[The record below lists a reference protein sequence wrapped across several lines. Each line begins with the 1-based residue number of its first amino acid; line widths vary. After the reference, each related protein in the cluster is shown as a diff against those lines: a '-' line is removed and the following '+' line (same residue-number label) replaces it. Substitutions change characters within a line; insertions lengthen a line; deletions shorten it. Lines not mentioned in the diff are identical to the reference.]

1 MFLNLYNNSIAKV
14 QQQKEKRDSRKEI
27 RKIER
32 YFLHSIPM
40 ILIRYVLKEHIAP
53 FFAALFVTTF
63 LFVINFLVEVLDK
76 ILSKGI
82 PAQIVLEIFT
92 LNVVWMVGLAVPMSV
107 LAATLMTF
115 GRLSADREIT
125 AMQAAGISPLS
136 LMRPVLIFSALLMML
151 LIIFNNWL
159 LPEANYRSAMLMQSI
174 THKRPHA
181 MIDEGKLINQF
192 PGIQIWVSR
201 IDNQSATLYGI
212 RIFEIGGAYPRVIT
226 ADSASMEYVDMGATL
241 MLHLKNGENHFVDP
255 KDSERYFRI
264 RFANQ
269 DFAVQNIDDRFER
282 TDKKTR
288 GTREMPIED
297 MIKAVEETKGNLQN
311 LIREFEPQIWKN
323 ADNLIA
329 LLKNDTILPEGL
341 KNIQPDRERLR
352 GVIEITKREEIE
364 TLTLIN
370 RMDSRRDGFSRQIAL
385 YMVEIHKKISTAV
398 ACVVFALIGA
408 PLGIIA
414 RRGGIGPGTVYSLG
428 FFAVYWVCLIGGENL
443 AARLIISP
451 EIAMWACNALI
462 GTIGLFLTWRVARR

>member
-1 MFLNLYNNSIAKV
+1 
-14 QQQKEKRDSRKEI
+14 
-27 RKIER
+27 
-32 YFLHSIPM
+32 M

-76 ILSKGI
+76 VLSKGI
-82 PAQIVLEIFT
+82 PAQIVLEIFA

-174 THKRPHA
+174 TRKRPHA

-212 RIFEIGGAYPRVIT
+212 KIFEIGGAYPRVIT

-241 MLHLKNGENHFVDP
+241 MLHLKNGENHFADP
-255 KDSERYFRI
+255 KDTDRYFRI

-269 DFAVQNIDDRFER
+269 DFAVQNIDTRFER
-282 TDKKTR
+282 TDRKTR
-288 GTREMPIED
+288 GSREMQIED
-297 MIKAVEETKGNLQN
+297 MMKAVEETKGNLQK
-311 LIREFEPQIWKN
+311 LEEEFKLEIWKN
-323 ADNLIA
+323 AVHMIA
-329 LLKNDTILPEGL
+329 VLKNDTILPEGL
-341 KNIQPDRERLR
+341 KSKEILPGRERQSR
-352 GVIEITKREEIE
+352 AVEMVKREEEDI
-364 TLTLIN
+364 LTLIN
-370 RMDSRRDGFSRQIAL
+370 RMETRRENSSRQIAQ

-398 ACVVFALIGA
+398 ACVIFALIGA

-428 FFAVYWVCLIGGENL
+428 FFTVYWVCLIGGENL
-443 AARLIISP
+443 ATRLIISP
-451 EIAMWACNALI
+451 ELAMWACNALI

>member
-1 MFLNLYNNSIAKV
+1 
-14 QQQKEKRDSRKEI
+14 
-27 RKIER
+27 
-32 YFLHSIPM
+32 M
-40 ILIRYVLKEHIAP
+40 ILVRYVLKEHIAP

-82 PAQIVLEIFT
+82 PAGIVLEIFG

-115 GRLSADREIT
+115 GRLSSDREIV
-125 AMQAAGISPLS
+125 AMQSAGISPLS
-136 LMRPVLIFSALLMML
+136 LMRPVLVFSALLMVLLML
-151 LIIFNNWL
+151 FNNWL
-159 LPEANYRSAMLMQSI
+159 LPEANYRSAMLMQSV
-174 THKRPHA
+174 TRKRPHA

-192 PGIQIWVSR
+192 PGLQIWVSR
-201 IDNQSATLYGI
+201 IDNQNAELYGI
-212 RIFEIGGAYPRVIT
+212 KIFEIGGSYPRVIT

-255 KDSERYFRI
+255 KDPERYFRI

-282 TDKKTR
+282 TDNKSR
-288 GTREMPIED
+288 GNRELSIEE
-297 MIKAVEETKGNLQN
+297 MLKVIEEAGKDDNE
-311 LIREFEPQIWKN
+311 LIAEFQPLIWKN
-323 ADNLIA
+323 IDDLNLI
-329 LLKNDTILPEGL
+329 LKRDTILPE
-341 KNIQPDRERLR
+341 KLR
-352 GVIEITKREEIE
+352 SKKILPNARRYVNAVALVKREENENLAKISRME
-364 TLTLIN
+364 T
-370 RMDSRRDGFSRQIAL
+370 RREAILKRIAIHK
-385 YMVEIHKKISTAV
+385 VEIHKKISTAV

-443 AARLIISP
+443 ADRLIISP
-451 EIAMWACNALI
+451 AISMWACNALI

>member
-1 MFLNLYNNSIAKV
+1 
-14 QQQKEKRDSRKEI
+14 
-27 RKIER
+27 
-32 YFLHSIPM
+32 M

-76 ILSKGI
+76 VLSKGI
-82 PAQIVLEIFT
+82 PAQIVLEIFA

-174 THKRPHA
+174 ARKRPHA

-201 IDNQSATLYGI
+201 IDNQNAILYGI
-212 RIFEIGGAYPRVIT
+212 KIFEIGGSYPRVIT

-241 MLHLKNGENHFVDP
+241 MLHLKNGENHFADP
-255 KDSERYFRI
+255 KDPERYFRI

-269 DFAVQNIDDRFER
+269 DFAVQNVDARFER
-282 TDKKTR
+282 TDQKSR
-288 GTREMPIED
+288 GSREMPIED
-297 MIKAVEETKGNLQN
+297 MIKAKDETQN
-311 LIREFEPQIWKN
+311 NMQKLVSDFEPQVWRN
-323 ADNLIA
+323 TSSLIA
-329 LLKNDTILPEGL
+329 VLKNDTILSE
-341 KNIQPDRERLR
+341 ELR
-352 GVIEITKREEIE
+352 NKEVPLDTQRHARAIELVKREEADI
-364 TLTLIN
+364 LMQIN
-370 RMDSRRDGFSRQIAL
+370 RMETRRDSFSKQIAQYL
-385 YMVEIHKKISTAV
+385 VEIHKKISTAV

-443 AARLIISP
+443 ATRLIISP
-451 EIAMWACNALI
+451 ELSMWACNALI
-462 GTIGLFLTWRVARR
+462 GTIGLFLTWRVVRR

>member
-1 MFLNLYNNSIAKV
+1 
-14 QQQKEKRDSRKEI
+14 
-27 RKIER
+27 
-32 YFLHSIPM
+32 M

-82 PAQIVLEIFT
+82 PAQIVLEIFV
-92 LNVVWMVGLAVPMSV
+92 LNVVWMVGLAAPMSV

-115 GRLSADREIT
+115 GRLSADREIV

-174 THKRPHA
+174 TRKRPHA

-201 IDNQSATLYGI
+201 IDNQNATLYGI
-212 RIFEIGGAYPRVIT
+212 KIFEIGGSYPRVIT

-241 MLHLKNGENHFVDP
+241 MLHLKNGENHFADP
-255 KDSERYFRI
+255 KDPERYFRI

-269 DFAVQNIDDRFER
+269 DFAVQNVDDRFER
-282 TDKKTR
+282 TDQKSR
-288 GTREMPIED
+288 GSREMPIED
-297 MIKAVEETKGNLQN
+297 MIKAKEEVENNLQK
-311 LIREFEPQIWKN
+311 LTEDFEPQVWRN
-323 ADNLIA
+323 ANNLIFV
-329 LLKNDTILPEGL
+329 LKNDTILPE
-341 KNIQPDRERLR
+341 ELR
-352 GVIEITKREEIE
+352 TKEITPDMQKRARAVELVKKEETDI
-364 TLTLIN
+364 LTQIN
-370 RMDSRRDGFSRQIAL
+370 RMETRRDGYSRQIAQYL
-385 YMVEIHKKISTAV
+385 VEIHKKISTAV

-443 AARLIISP
+443 ATRLIISP
-451 EIAMWACNALI
+451 ELSMWACNALI
-462 GTIGLFLTWRVARR
+462 GIIGLFLTWRVIRR

>member
-1 MFLNLYNNSIAKV
+1 
-14 QQQKEKRDSRKEI
+14 
-27 RKIER
+27 
-32 YFLHSIPM
+32 M

-82 PAQIVLEIFT
+82 PAQIVLEIFA

-174 THKRPHA
+174 TRKRPHA

-201 IDNQSATLYGI
+201 IDNQNAILYGI
-212 RIFEIGGAYPRVIT
+212 KIFEIGGSYPRVIT

-241 MLHLKNGENHFVDP
+241 MLHLKNGENHFADP
-255 KDSERYFRI
+255 NDPERYFRI

-282 TDKKTR
+282 TDQKSR
-288 GTREMPIED
+288 GSREMPIED
-297 MIKAVEETKGNLQN
+297 MIKAKEDAESNMQK
-311 LIREFEPQIWKN
+311 LIRDFEPQVWKN

-329 LLKNDTILPEGL
+329 LLKNDTILPEEL
-341 KNIQPDRERLR
+341 RNREIMPDMQRRVKAV
-352 GVIEITKREEIE
+352 GIVKTEETDI
-364 TLTLIN
+364 LMKIN
-370 RMDSRRDGFSRQIAL
+370 RAEIRRDGFSRQIAQ

-443 AARLIISP
+443 ATRLIISP
-451 EIAMWACNALI
+451 ELSMWACNALI
-462 GTIGLFLTWRVARR
+462 GTVGLFLTWRVVRR

>member
-1 MFLNLYNNSIAKV
+1 
-14 QQQKEKRDSRKEI
+14 
-27 RKIER
+27 
-32 YFLHSIPM
+32 M
-40 ILIRYVLKEHIAP
+40 ILVRYVLKEHIAP

-76 ILSKGI
+76 VLSKGI
-82 PAQIVLEIFT
+82 PAQIVLEIFA
-92 LNVVWMVGLAVPMSV
+92 LNVVWMIGLAAPMSV

-136 LMRPVLIFSALLMML
+136 LMRPVLIFSALLTVM

-174 THKRPHA
+174 SRKKPHA
-181 MIDEGKLINQF
+181 MIDEGKLMNQF
-192 PGIQIWVSR
+192 PGIQLWVSR
-201 IDNQSATLYGI
+201 IDNQSARLYGI
-212 RIFEIGGAYPRVIT
+212 KIFEIGNNYPRVVT
-226 ADSASMEYVDMGATL
+226 ADSASMEYVDRGATL

-269 DFAVQNIDDRFER
+269 DFAIQNVDDRFER
-282 TDKKTR
+282 TDKKSR
-288 GTREMPIED
+288 GYREMPIET
-297 MIKAVEETKGNLQN
+297 MMEALEETEVEERKF
-311 LIREFEPQIWKN
+311 IAEVESAIWKN
-323 ADNLIA
+323 ANRLTEI
-329 LLKNDTILPEGL
+329 LQNDTLLPESL
-341 KNIQPDRERLR
+341 RSKEIEPDSLR
-352 GVIEITKREEIE
+352 HSNALALALREEREILNQANRIE
-364 TLTLIN
+364 P
-370 RMDSRRDGFSRQIAL
+370 RRDGLAKRRAM
-385 YMVEIHKKISTAV
+385 YKVEIHKKISTAV
-398 ACVVFALIGA
+398 ACLVFALIGA

-451 EIAMWACNALI
+451 ELAMWACNAFI
-462 GTIGLFLTWRVARR
+462 GTIGLFLTWRVSKR

>member
-1 MFLNLYNNSIAKV
+1 
-14 QQQKEKRDSRKEI
+14 
-27 RKIER
+27 
-32 YFLHSIPM
+32 M
-40 ILIRYVLKEHIAP
+40 ILVRYVLKEHIAP

-82 PAQIVLEIFT
+82 PASIVLEIFT

-115 GRLSADREIT
+115 GRLSSDREII
-125 AMQAAGISPLS
+125 AMQSAGISPLS
-136 LMRPVLIFSALLMML
+136 LMRPVLVFSALLMVLLML
-151 LIIFNNWL
+151 FNNWL
-159 LPEANYRSAMLMQSI
+159 LPEANYRSAMLMQSV
-174 THKRPHA
+174 TRKRPHA

-201 IDNQSATLYGI
+201 IDNQNAELYGI
-212 RIFEIGGAYPRVIT
+212 KIFEIGGNYPRVIT
-226 ADSASMEYVDMGATL
+226 ADSASMEYADMGATL

-255 KDSERYFRI
+255 KDPERYFRI

-282 TDKKTR
+282 TDNKSR
-288 GTREMPIED
+288 GNREMSIEE
-297 MIKAVEETKGNLQN
+297 MLVVVEESSKEEQK
-311 LIREFEPQIWKN
+311 LIKDFEPIIWRN
-323 ADNLIA
+323 ISNLN
-329 LLKNDTILPEGL
+329 LVLKNDTILPKEL
-341 KNIQPDRERLR
+341 KNKAVLPNAEEHEKAVEL
-352 GVIEITKREEIE
+352 VKREEME
-364 TLTLIN
+364 VLTQVI
-370 RMDSRRDGFSRQIAL
+370 RMDTRREGTLKRIAIHK
-385 YMVEIHKKISTAV
+385 VEIHKKISTAV

-443 AARLIISP
+443 ADRLIISP
-451 EIAMWACNALI
+451 ALSMWACNAFI

>member
-1 MFLNLYNNSIAKV
+1 
-14 QQQKEKRDSRKEI
+14 
-27 RKIER
+27 
-32 YFLHSIPM
+32 M
-40 ILIRYVLKEHIAP
+40 ILVRYVLKEHIAP

-82 PAQIVLEIFT
+82 PAGIVLEIFG

-115 GRLSADREIT
+115 GRLSSDREII
-125 AMQAAGISPLS
+125 AMQSAGISPLS
-136 LMRPVLIFSALLMML
+136 LMRPVLVFSALLMVLLML
-151 LIIFNNWL
+151 FNNWL
-159 LPEANYRSAMLMQSI
+159 LPEANYRSAMLMQSV
-174 THKRPHA
+174 TRKRPHA

-192 PGIQIWVSR
+192 PGLQIWVSR
-201 IDNQSATLYGI
+201 IDNQNAELYGI
-212 RIFEIGGAYPRVIT
+212 KIFEIGGNYPRVIT

-255 KDSERYFRI
+255 KDPERYFRI

-282 TDKKTR
+282 TDNKSR
-288 GTREMPIED
+288 GNRELSIEE
-297 MIKAVEETKGNLQN
+297 MLKVIEEADKEDKELIEEFQPLVWKNMDDLN
-311 LIREFEPQIWKN
+311 LI
-323 ADNLIA
+323 
-329 LLKNDTILPEGL
+329 LKKDTILPE
-341 KNIQPDRERLR
+341 ELR
-352 GVIEITKREEIE
+352 NKKISPNAKKHANAVELVKQEENDVLARIGRMGTKREAI
-364 TLTLIN
+364 LK
-370 RMDSRRDGFSRQIAL
+370 RIAIHK
-385 YMVEIHKKISTAV
+385 VEIHKKISTAV

-443 AARLIISP
+443 ADRLIISP
-451 EIAMWACNALI
+451 AISMWACNALI

>member
-1 MFLNLYNNSIAKV
+1 
-14 QQQKEKRDSRKEI
+14 
-27 RKIER
+27 
-32 YFLHSIPM
+32 M

-82 PAQIVLEIFT
+82 PAQIVLEIFA
-92 LNVVWMVGLAVPMSV
+92 LNVVWMVGLAAPMSV

-136 LMRPVLIFSALLMML
+136 LMRPVIIFSALLMVL
-151 LIIFNNWL
+151 LMVFNSWL

-174 THKRPHA
+174 SRKRPHA
-181 MIDEGKLINQF
+181 LIDESKLINQF
-192 PGIQIWVSR
+192 PGIQLWVSR
-201 IDNQSATLYGI
+201 IDNQTATLYGI
-212 RIFEIGGAYPRVIT
+212 RIFEIGGNYPRVIT

-255 KDSERYFRI
+255 KDPERYFRI

-269 DFAVQNIDDRFER
+269 DFAVQNVDARFER
-282 TDKKTR
+282 TDAKNR
-288 GTREMPIED
+288 GSREMPIED
-297 MIKAVEETKGNLQN
+297 MVKALEEARSNSQKLVEE
-311 LIREFEPQIWKN
+311 FEEQIWKHAN
-323 ADNLIA
+323 GLVAI
-329 LLKNDTILPEGL
+329 LKSDAILPEEL
-341 KNIQPDRERLR
+341 RDKEIKPNAQKHSRIAKNIKKE
-352 GVIEITKREEIE
+352 EEEI
-364 TLTLIN
+364 LTTIS
-370 RMDSRRDGFSRQIAL
+370 RMEARREAFLRQIAQFK
-385 YMVEIHKKISTAV
+385 VEIHKKISTAV
-398 ACVVFALIGA
+398 ACIIFALIGA

-428 FFAVYWVCLIGGENL
+428 FFTVYWVCLIGGENL
-443 AARLIISP
+443 ATRLIISP
-451 EIAMWACNALI
+451 ELAMWACNALI

>member
-1 MFLNLYNNSIAKV
+1 
-14 QQQKEKRDSRKEI
+14 
-27 RKIER
+27 
-32 YFLHSIPM
+32 M

-82 PAQIVLEIFT
+82 PAQIVMEIFV

-174 THKRPHA
+174 TRKRPHA

-192 PGIQIWVSR
+192 PGIHIWVSR
-201 IDNQSATLYGI
+201 IDNQNAILYGI
-212 RIFEIGGAYPRVIT
+212 KIFEIGGSYPRVIT

-241 MLHLKNGENHFVDP
+241 MLHLKNGENHFADP
-255 KDSERYFRI
+255 KDPERYFRI

-282 TDKKTR
+282 TDQKSR
-288 GTREMPIED
+288 GSREMPIED
-297 MIKAVEETKGNLQN
+297 MIKAKEETENNMQK
-311 LIREFEPQIWKN
+311 LIKDSEPQVWKN
-323 ADNLIA
+323 ANNLIA

-341 KNIQPDRERLR
+341 RNKEVTPDMQRRIKTVEI
-352 GVIEITKREEIE
+352 VKIEE
-364 TLTLIN
+364 TDILMKIN
-370 RMDSRRDGFSRQIAL
+370 RVEIRRDGFAKQVAQ

-443 AARLIISP
+443 ATRLIISP
-451 EIAMWACNALI
+451 ELSMWACNALI
-462 GTIGLFLTWRVARR
+462 GTVGLFLTWRVVRR

>member
-1 MFLNLYNNSIAKV
+1 
-14 QQQKEKRDSRKEI
+14 
-27 RKIER
+27 
-32 YFLHSIPM
+32 M
-40 ILIRYVLKEHIAP
+40 ILIRYILKEHIAP

-82 PAQIVLEIFT
+82 PAQIVLEIFV

-115 GRLSADREIT
+115 GRLSADREIV
-125 AMQAAGISPLS
+125 AMQAAGISPFS
-136 LMRPVLIFSALLMML
+136 LMRPVLIVSVLLMVL
-151 LIIFNNWL
+151 LIAFNNWV
-159 LPEANYRSAMLMQSI
+159 LPEANYRSSMLMQSI
-174 THKRPHA
+174 TRKRPHA

-201 IDNQSATLYGI
+201 IDNQNAVLYGI
-212 RIFEIGGAYPRVIT
+212 KIFEIEGNFPRVIT

-269 DFAVQNIDDRFER
+269 DFAVQNIDYRFER

-288 GTREMPIED
+288 NDREMPIKD
-297 MIKAVEETKGNLQN
+297 MMEVVEEAESDIQK
-311 LIREFEPQIWKN
+311 LIQDFEPIVWRN
-323 ADNLIA
+323 VDDLTAV
-329 LLKNDTILPEGL
+329 LKNDSLLPKELKDKEILPDNDRFYRALENVKKEETEILTQINRIETRREGL
-341 KNIQPDRERLR
+341 Q
-352 GVIEITKREEIE
+352 KR
-364 TLTLIN
+364 
-370 RMDSRRDGFSRQIAL
+370 IAM
-385 YMVEIHKKISTAV
+385 YAVEIHKKISTAV

-428 FFAVYWVCLIGGENL
+428 FFTVYWVCLIGGENL
-443 AARLIISP
+443 ADRLIIP
-451 EIAMWACNALI
+451 PGIAMWACNTLI
-462 GTIGLFLTWRVARR
+462 GIIGLFLTWRVARR

>member
-1 MFLNLYNNSIAKV
+1 
-14 QQQKEKRDSRKEI
+14 
-27 RKIER
+27 
-32 YFLHSIPM
+32 M
-40 ILIRYVLKEHIAP
+40 ILVNYVLKEHIAP

-82 PAQIVLEIFT
+82 PAQIVLEIFA
-92 LNVVWMVGLAVPMSV
+92 LNVVWMVGLAAPMSV

-136 LMRPVLIFSALLMML
+136 MMRPVIIFSVLLMVL
-151 LIIFNNWL
+151 LVLFNNWL

-174 THKRPHA
+174 SRKKPSA
-181 MIDEGKLINQF
+181 LIDEGKLINQF
-192 PGIQIWVSR
+192 PGVQLWVSR
-201 IDNQSATLYGI
+201 IENDELYGI
-212 RIFEIGGAYPRVIT
+212 KIFEIGGSYPRVIT

-241 MLHLKNGENHFVDP
+241 MLYLKNGENHFIDP
-255 KDSERYFRI
+255 KDPERYFRI

-269 DFAVQNIDDRFER
+269 DFAMQNINDNFER
-282 TDKKTR
+282 TDQKSR
-288 GTREMPIED
+288 GDREMPIED
-297 MIKAVEETKGNLQN
+297 MWKVVQEAKADMQKLIEEYKPSVWTNANNLTV
-311 LIREFEPQIWKN
+311 
-323 ADNLIA
+323 
-329 LLKNDTILPEGL
+329 LLKKDTILPEDL
-341 KNIQPDRERLR
+341 RSTEPEPDSLR
-352 GVIEITKREEIE
+352 HVKAIEIVKAAEAEA
-364 TLTLIN
+364 LTQVN
-370 RMDSRRDGFSRQIAL
+370 RMEIRRDGLLRRIAS

-443 AARLIISP
+443 ADKLIVSP
-451 EIAMWACNALI
+451 AVAMWACNVFI
-462 GTIGLFLTWRVARR
+462 GTIGLFLTWRVAKR